1 MGTVEAAGSEIIH
14 YLPTEVSSGV
24 VLNLQTVY
32 MSLFTML
39 LVAIIVFAATRKSEI
54 IPSGI
59 QNIVEM
65 FIEWLNGL
73 MESNLGI
80 EGRRMVAPFIM
91 TLFLYIFIGNE
102 VGLFPQVGIH
112 FTSPTN
118 DINVAFGLSI
128 TVSLTVYLLGVYRNG
143 LGYFKH
149 FLQPHWL
156 MFPLNLVEEL
166 SKPITM
172 ALRLFGNIL
181 AGEILLI
188 ILYRLVPWIVPNVW
202 VGFSLV
208 VGFLQAF
215 IFTMLTVIAIAPVF
229 RTKH

>member
-1 MGTVEAAGSEIIH
+1 MGTVEASSNEIIH
-14 YLPTEVSSGV
+14 YLPTEIFDGV
-24 VLNLQTVY
+24 VVNMQSLY
-32 MSLFTML
+32 MAWFTM
-39 LVAIIVFAATRKSEI
+39 AIVIVLVFAATRKSEI

-65 FIEWLNGL
+65 FIDWLNGL
-73 MESNLGI
+73 MEGSIGV
-80 EGRRMVAPFIM
+80 EGRRVMAPFII

-102 VGLFPQVGIH
+102 VGFLPQVGPH

-118 DINVAFGLSI
+118 DLNVTLGLAI
-128 TVSLTVYLLGVYRNG
+128 LISLTVYFVGVKRHG

-149 FLQPHWL
+149 FIQPSVAFL
-156 MFPLNLVEEL
+156 PLNLLEEI

-172 ALRLFGNIL
+172 SLRLFGNIL

-188 ILYRLVPWIVPNVW
+188 VLYMLVPFVVPEIW
-202 VGFSLV
+202 TIFSLV

-215 IFTMLTVIAIAPVF
+215 IFTMLSLVALAPIF
-229 RTKH
+229 RGNH